1 MPATRL
7 RVDREVATAK
17 GPTRVP
23 QLVVYWFVGGDRM
36 VASHGGRMA
45 LDAWQRVTRARAD
58 RWAYVL
64 MQTDATDGEA
74 AAMARLQAVIDGA
87 LPGVLLPAK

>member
-7 RVDREVATAK
+7 RVDREIATPQ
-17 GPTRVP
+17 GRTRVP

-45 LDAWQRVTRARAD
+45 VDAWQRVTQARAD

-64 MQTDATDGEA
+64 MQTDAADGEA
-74 AAMARLQAVIDGA
+74 AAMARLQTVIDGA
-87 LPGVLLPAK
+87 LPGILVPRK